1 MRRHPF
7 RGRIGVCAAVTAV
20 LAMATVPTVALT
32 GAAADAAPSI
42 STNPLGVA
50 GANPI
55 KHVIVVI
62 QSGHSFDNYF
72 GTRPGVDGLGNL
84 SKIHIPLVANNTTSA
99 SPYHLSPDQARAGLV
114 DTLRSTQEAV
124 DSGKMDGFSRAQHNI
139 TIGETSLGYYD
150 STDIPYYSSL
160 ADRFTLF
167 DHFFASSQAGSL
179 PNRLVAVEGQT
190 DNVTSNRVLGVGI
203 SGETIFD
210 QLNQNNLSWKFYV
223 QGYNPATIPGTAASG
238 LTTQQQARLESAID
252 RTPLLGMPSV
262 RNVPSNMARVTSTSQ
277 YFVDLD
283 KGQLPAVSYITGT
296 ADSERSPQNP
306 AQGEAFVR
314 SLINGLMQS
323 NEWNSTALLLTY
335 DDSGGWYDH
344 AAPPAVDGVTL
355 GPRVPAILVSPY
367 ARAGYVDS
375 SQLDTA
381 SIPGLIDSV
390 FKLTPLTSQVA
401 DGGSVLTGLD
411 LHQQP
416 IAPDIGPANGTEATL
431 VRPAVGTIYV
441 LYLGVLLAAILLLL
455 LATFR
460 QRRVNRSL
468 VPAGG
473 SSGPTGATGASGG
486 AARRA
491 PSGQSTGP
499 VAEPTLVVD
508 DSTTPDAPPAN
519 SPSAKILSG
528 HRPTASSSSEPS

>member
-1 MRRHPF
+1 
-7 RGRIGVCAAVTAV
+7 VTAV

-32 GAAADAAPSI
+32 GGAADAAPSI

-50 GANPI
+50 GSNPI

-84 SKIHIPLVANNTTSA
+84 SKIHIPLIANNTTSA

-124 DSGKMDGFSRAQHNI
+124 DGGKMDGFSRAQHNI
-139 TIGETSLGYYD
+139 TIGETALGYYD

-210 QLNQNNLSWKFYV
+210 QLTTANLSWKFYV
-223 QGYNPATIPGTAASG
+223 QGYNPAKTPNTA
-238 LTTQQQARLESAID
+238 AID
-252 RTPLLGMPSV
+252 RTPLLGMPTI
-262 RNVPSNMARVTSTSQ
+262 RNTPSNLARVTSTSQ

-283 KGQLPAVSYITGT
+283 KGQLPAVSYITGV
-296 ADSERSPQNP
+296 ADSERSPQDP

-344 AAPPAVDGVTL
+344 VAPPTVDGVTL

-390 FKLTPLTSQVA
+390 FKLNPLTTQVA
-401 DGGSVLTGLD
+401 DGGSILTGLD

-473 SSGPTGATGASGG
+473 SSGPTAATGPSGG
-486 AARRA
+486 ASSPAS
-491 PSGQSTGP
+491 SGPSTGP

-528 HRPTASSSSEPS
+528 HRPTASSGSEPS

>member
-1 MRRHPF
+1 MRRRPF

-32 GAAADAAPSI
+32 GAAADAAQPSI
-42 STNPLGVA
+42 STNPLVVSGSD
-50 GANPI
+50 PI

-84 SKIHIPLVANNTTSA
+84 SKIHIPLIANNTTSA
-99 SPYHLSPDQARAGLV
+99 SPYHLSPDQARAGLF

-124 DSGKMDGFSRAQHNI
+124 DGGKMDGFSRAQHNI
-139 TIGETSLGYYD
+139 TIGETALGYYD

-203 SGETIFD
+203 SGETVFD
-210 QLNQNNLSWKFYV
+210 QLNAANLSWKFYV
-223 QGYNPATIPGTAASG
+223 QGYNPATAPNTA
-238 LTTQQQARLESAID
+238 AID
-252 RTPLLGMPSV
+252 RNPLLGMPSV
-262 RNVPSNMARVTSTSQ
+262 RNTPANLARVTSTSQ

-296 ADSERSPQNP
+296 ADSERSPQDP

-323 NEWNSTALLLTY
+323 NEWNSSALLLTY

-344 AAPPAVDGVTL
+344 VAPPTVDGVTL

-367 ARAGYVDS
+367 AKAGYVDS

-381 SIPGLIDSV
+381 SIPGLVDSV
-390 FKLTPLTSQVA
+390 FKLTPLTTQVA

-431 VRPAVGTIYV
+431 IRPAVGTIYV
-441 LYLGVLLAAILLLL
+441 LYLGVLLVAIFLLL

-460 QRRVNRSL
+460 QRRVSRAL

-473 SSGPTGATGASGG
+473 PSEPTGDTAAPSGG
-486 AARRA
+486 ASPRTA
-491 PSGQSTGP
+491 SGKSADATDPGP
-499 VAEPTLVVD
+499 VVD
-508 DSTTPDAPPAN
+508 EDVDEGEGPDAPPPN
-519 SPSAKILSG
+519 SASAKILSG
-528 HRPTASSSSEPS
+528 HRPSASSSSEP

>member
-1 MRRHPF
+1 MRRSRF
-7 RGRIGVCAAVTAV
+7 LDRLGACAAVTAALSLV
-20 LAMATVPTVALT
+20 TVPTVALT
-32 GAAADAAPSI
+32 SAAAGAAQPAI
-42 STNPLGVA
+42 STDPLVISGTD
-50 GANPI
+50 PI

-72 GTRPGVDGLGNL
+72 GTRPGVDGLGNA
-84 SKIHIPLVANNTTSA
+84 STIHIPLIANNTTSA
-99 SPYHLSPDQARAGLV
+99 SPYHLSPDQARAGLI
-114 DTLRSTQEAV
+114 DTLRSTQESV
-124 DSGKMDGFSRAQHNI
+124 DGGKMDGFSRAQHNI

-150 STDIPYYSSL
+150 STDIPYYYSL

-190 DNVTSNRVLGVGI
+190 DDVTSNRVLGVGI

-210 QLNQNNLSWKFYV
+210 QLNAKSLSWKFYV
-223 QGYNPATIPGTAASG
+223 EGYNPAKTPNTA
-238 LTTQQQARLESAID
+238 AID
-252 RTPLLGMPSV
+252 RTPLLGMPSI
-262 RNVPSNMARVTSTSQ
+262 RNSPSNLARVTSTSQ

-283 KGQLPAVSYITGT
+283 KGQLPDVSYITGV
-296 ADSERSPQNP
+296 ADSERSPQDP
-306 AQGEAFVR
+306 GQGEAFVR

-344 AAPPAVDGVTL
+344 VAPPTVDGVTL

-375 SQLDTA
+375 TQLDTA

-390 FKLTPLTSQVA
+390 FKLGPLTTQVA
-401 DGGSVLTGLD
+401 DGGSILTGLD
-411 LHQQP
+411 LTQQP

-441 LYLGVLLAAILLLL
+441 LYLGVLLVAILLLL

-460 QRRVNRSL
+460 QRRMHRSL
-468 VPAGG
+468 ATAGG
-473 SSGPTGATGASGG
+473 SSGTAGAAGPSGGTPGGASSVRTADRDTTADRDGG
-486 AARRA
+486 VA
-491 PSGQSTGP
+491 P
-499 VAEPTLVVD
+499 LD
-508 DSTTPDAPPAN
+508 DEGAPPDAPPPN

-528 HRPTASSSSEPS
+528 HRPSASSSSEPS